1 MRVKNINGTSQTV
14 CNCGSWLQHWRNFS
28 NQQATICR
36 ALGCG
41 RNDLVG
47 AHVQKDVSYD
57 NYKDKVIDLLRRVCT
72 VSVETMK
79 IIREIEQ
86 SLETRVSRKVCHQR
100 Y

>member
-1 MRVKNINGTSQTV
+1 MIVKNINGTSQSV
-14 CNCGSWLQHWRNFS
+14 CSCGSWLQHWRNFS

-57 NYKDKVIDLLRRVCT
+57 NSWYIVPLCNGHNHASG
-72 VSVETMK
+72 SVELVAGTV
-79 IIREIEQ
+79 
-86 SLETRVSRKVCHQR
+86 LVSANKKLTCEA
-100 Y
+100 